1 MKLSTKGRYGVK
13 AMVELAINHGTGPIS
28 IKTISERQNISEN
41 YLELLF
47 STLKKSGL
55 VKSLR
60 GAQGGYILAKEPK
73 EIRISDII
81 DVLEGPVEIAT
92 CLDGDVCQNEDCCAT
107 RLLWEKIKNSI
118 DEVMASIT
126 LQDIV
131 DDNNRINNKKL
142 KLINRG
148 E

>member
-47 STLKKSGL
+47 STLKKAGL
-55 VKSLR
+55 IKSLR

-81 DVLEGPVEIAT
+81 NVLEGPIEIAN
-92 CLDGDVCQNEDCCAT
+92 CLDGNVCENEDYCAT

-118 DEVMASIT
+118 DEVMSSIT

-131 DDNNRINNKKL
+131 DDNNRINNNKL
-142 KLINRG
+142 KIVNRG

>member
-13 AMVELAINHGTGPIS
+13 AMVELAINHGSGPIS

-47 STLKKSGL
+47 STLKKAGL
-55 VKSLR
+55 IKSLR

-81 DVLEGPVEIAT
+81 NVLEGPIEIDK
-92 CLDGDVCQNEDCCAT
+92 CLDGDVCEQEDYCAK
-107 RLLWEKIKNSI
+107 R
-118 DEVMASIT
+118 
-126 LQDIV
+126 
-131 DDNNRINNKKL
+131 
-142 KLINRG
+142 
-148 E
+148 

>member
-47 STLKKSGL
+47 STLKKAGL
-55 VKSLR
+55 IKSLR

-81 DVLEGPVEIAT
+81 NVLEGPVEIAT
-92 CLDGDVCQNEDCCAT
+92 CLDGDVCENEDYCAT

-118 DEVMASIT
+118 DEVMSSIT

-131 DDNNRINNKKL
+131 DDNNRINNNKL
-142 KLINRG
+142 KIVNRG